1 MVDVGKVVETVVDV
15 EKVVEKR
22 VLEEENAPSK
32 AYDIVKE
39 WLKKDPQNER
49 LLLLDD
55 YLSNFLKLQ

>member
-1 MVDVGKVVETVVDV
+1 MTDTELNWLNDYHKEVWKKISPLINE
-15 EKVVEKR
+15 
-22 VLEEENAPSK
+22 S
-32 AYDIVKE
+32 VKE